1 MDKRTP
7 TKNKRDFLDDQS
19 IDRVIYRGISPVEV
33 TETNPVL
40 QKLTSEGCENFFH
53 YFELLGLA
61 NDSNLIVLPSTH
73 HYYYDAEDMRD
84 VKTVINMKHLNHI
97 KDIRNFLHSIYHIL
111 SHQSFLIGVFI
122 DRKYQNGFFSNSTLD
137 HPQIE
142 GKVDPVENGIESRIP
157 FLNMMY
163 NLMDS
168 KTNRYMSRQAVT
180 LLLGDAGFKVLDM
193 TELNRLTYFCT
204 QKVKLSGE

>member
-1 MDKRTP
+1 MDKRIP
-7 TKNKRDFLDDQS
+7 TNKQDLLNDQS
-19 IDRVIYRGISPVEV
+19 IDRVIYRGSFPVEV

-40 QKLTSEGCENFFH
+40 KKLIAEGCEHFFH

-61 NDSNLIVLPSTH
+61 NNPNLLVLPSTH
-73 HYYYDAEDMRD
+73 HYYYDGEDMRD
-84 VKTVINMKHLNHI
+84 VKTVVNMKHLNQI
-97 KDIRNFLHSIYHIL
+97 KDIRDFLHSIYHIL
-111 SHQSFLIGVFI
+111 SHQSFFIGVFI

-137 HPQIE
+137 QPQIA

-168 KTNRYMSRQAVT
+168 KTNRYMSKRAVR
-180 LLLGDAGFKVLDM
+180 LLLGDAGFKVLDL
-193 TELNRLTYFCT
+193 TELNGLTYFCT
-204 QKVKLSGE
+204 QKVKPAVE